1 MQKYTGTSPFPA
13 KVFFLTCAIVFFAA
27 PLFLSCSDAAADN
40 KATGNTVTD
49 NTAAGNTADG
59 NASFSAKIDGVNFS
73 ANKGSD
79 NLNAAFRLKEG
90 EKHLFFMLTDID
102 NPIQKLNFEIPAK
115 VGATTITILPRYS
128 YTGFVNKDLAPYDDD
143 GVTITI
149 NSLTST
155 RVSGTFSGTYKVE
168 AGWPKAKPTV
178 QVTDGKFDIP
188 FSTSAQWKKMYQ
200 AE

>member
-1 MQKYTGTSPFPA
+1 MRNILWPS
-13 KVFFLTCAIVFFAA
+13 
-27 PLFLSCSDAAADN
+27 LFLALPYVSCSD
-40 KATGNTVTD
+40 V
-49 NTAAGNTADG
+49 AAGNTAATGNASDG

-73 ANKGSD
+73 SNKGTD

-102 NPIQKLNFEIPAK
+102 NPVQKLNFEVPAK

-128 YTGFVNKDLAPYDDD
+128 YTGYVDKDFAPYDDD

-149 NSLTST
+149 NSLSPT
-155 RVSGTFSGTYKVE
+155 RVTGTFSGTYKAE

-178 QVTDGKFDIP
+178 QITEGKFDIP

>member
-1 MQKYTGTSPFPA
+1 MQKYTRTSLFPA
-13 KVFFLTCAIVFFAA
+13 NVFFLTCTIVFFAA
-27 PLFLSCSDAAADN
+27 LPFVGCSGAAA
-40 KATGNTVTD
+40 GNTTAGKTVTD

-59 NASFSAKIDGVNFS
+59 NASFSAKIDGVDFS

-115 VGATTITILPRYS
+115 VGATTITILPKYS
-128 YTGFVNKDLAPYDDD
+128 YTGYVNKDFAPYDDD

-155 RVSGTFSGTYKVE
+155 RVSGTFSGTYKAE

>member
-1 MQKYTGTSPFPA
+1 MKKGPSLQAP
-13 KVFFLTCAIVFFAA
+13 IIFFASIV
-27 PLFLSCSDAAADN
+27 FLSCAGA
-40 KATGNTVTD
+40 
-49 NTAAGNTADG
+49 AAGNTSDDAAGKASDG
-59 NASFSAKIDGVNFS
+59 NAGFSAKIDGVNFS
-73 ANKGSD
+73 SNKGSD
-79 NLNAAFRLKEG
+79 NLNAVFRLKEG

-115 VGATTITILPRYS
+115 VGATTITILPKFS
-128 YTGFVNKDLAPYDDD
+128 YTGYVNKDLAPYDDD
-143 GVTITI
+143 GGTITI

-155 RVSGTFSGTYKVE
+155 RVSGTFSGTYKAE

-178 QVTDGKFDIP
+178 QVTEGKFDIP